1 MTDRNGAAEPQH
13 AEDPAGEQSRRT
25 SRAVNEQHP
34 GGRRADPLSSLDPV
48 AAYERRT
55 TRIRDEIAR
64 NRRGEYTVPTWVL
77 ALALAAVIGLWALV
91 LFVL

>member
-1 MTDRNGAAEPQH
+1 MSDRNSAAERESE
-13 AEDPAGEQSRRT
+13 AEQQRGAEPKREGDRR
-25 SRAVNEQHP
+25 SGALR
-34 GGRRADPLSSLDPV
+34 SLDPV

-55 TRIRDEIAR
+55 TRIREEIAR

-77 ALALAAVIGLWALV
+77 AVALAAVIAVWILI

>member
-1 MTDRNGAAEPQH
+1 MTETQREPGDERTREARTARSGGLGA
-13 AEDPAGEQSRRT
+13 
-25 SRAVNEQHP
+25 
-34 GGRRADPLSSLDPV
+34 LDPV

-55 TRIRDEIAR
+55 ARIREEIAR

-77 ALALAAVIGLWALV
+77 ALALAAVVGVWVLI